1 MWCIIAISSIMFH
14 SKIVCFLVLCFVTL
28 LFNCAYH
35 FHDEKIYFCRLLLS
49 KTRLTLS
56 FARIITE
63 QGIFLW
69 QDSFIRMKHSL
80 AAFESALPSRDYAK
94 LSTGNGAGLRALNWT
109 LLHKR
114 GCSLF
119 LSSFARNGN
128 PDYGNYN
135 VRRARRVTKAWRFF
149 HAYDAP
155 ADLLKKRLKKDE
167 ESCDSNACLRTQWKL
182 KIWKIWKSVYSWD
195 LSCKIARFTYKQ
207 F

>member
-1 MWCIIAISSIMFH
+1 LFYVLLHCYSTAHIIFTMRRFTFAD
-14 SKIVCFLVLCFVTL
+14 V
-28 LFNCAYH
+28 
-35 FHDEKIYFCRLLLS
+35 LS

-182 KIWKIWKSVYSWD
+182 KIWKIWKICILEIYLARLQD
-195 LSCKIARFTYKQ
+195 LHINNFK
-207 F
+207 